1 MVSTHSDME
10 RLFLDYS
17 DDLYNYLVYY
27 TGNAD
32 VEDLLQEVFIK
43 AIRFYDTYNGKSSVK
58 SWLFAIAR
66 NEAKDFY
73 RRQKRVQW
81 VPDKVLEF
89 FHIHEESPE
98 KLFEKKDETYWLMK
112 KIHELKPSYRD
123 VILMRYI
130 HELSISE
137 TAFALNWSEAKVSS
151 TYRRAFQKLKE
162 MIEEDQNWEVV

>member
-1 MVSTHSDME
+1 MSTPYSIE
-10 RLFLDYS
+10 RLFLEYS
-17 DDLYNYLVYY
+17 DDLHNYLVYY
-27 TGNAD
+27 TGSPD

-43 AIRFYDTYNGKSSVK
+43 VIRFNHTYNGKASLK

-81 VPDKVLEF
+81 VPVRVLDF
-89 FHIHEESPE
+89 LHIHHETPD
-98 KLFEKKDETYWLMK
+98 KLLEKKDQSYWLLK

-123 VILMRYI
+123 VVLMRFI
-130 HELSISE
+130 LELSISE
-137 TAFALNWSEAKVSS
+137 TAFALNWSESKVTS

-162 MIEEDQNWEVV
+162 MIHDDREREVI